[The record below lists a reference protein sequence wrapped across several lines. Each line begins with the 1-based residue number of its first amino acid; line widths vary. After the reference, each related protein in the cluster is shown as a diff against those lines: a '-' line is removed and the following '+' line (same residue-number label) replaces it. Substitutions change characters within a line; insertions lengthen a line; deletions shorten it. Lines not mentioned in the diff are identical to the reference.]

1 MDGYRH
7 LPEVVRAGT
16 GWCMAP
22 CMPSCNM
29 GHLPILLGG
38 DHSLGLGSISAVAR
52 HCAESGKKLRVLW
65 LDAHADFNT
74 SALTPSGNVHGM
86 PVACLCG
93 FGPAELTQL
102 AAMPGGRPRC
112 TLRKSARSASAAWT
126 RAKSVFVH
134 EQGLEVFDMRAID
147 EVGMRQVM
155 ERALAGMDADTHLH
169 VKLRRGLSGPRHR
182 PRRRHHRARRPHL
195 PRGAAVHG
203 DDRRQRPPGFAR
215 HRGAEPRAGRAQQD
229 RLCWRWTWW
238 SRLFGKST
246 LIGAH
251 GRFPMAQ
258 GQRPAQR
265 QEKALTLYFQ

>member
-1 MDGYRH
+1 M
-7 LPEVVRAGT
+7 
-16 GWCMAP
+16 
-22 CMPSCNM
+22 
-29 GHLPILLGG
+29 
-38 DHSLGLGSISAVAR
+38 
-52 HCAESGKKLRVLW
+52 LW

-102 AAMPGGRPRC
+102 AAMPGGGPALHPSEIRQIGI
-112 TLRKSARSASAAWT
+112 RSVDAGEK
-126 RAKSVFVH
+126 RFVH

-169 VKLRRGLSGPRHR
+169 VSFDVDFLDPTL

-203 DDRRQRPPGFAR
+203 DDCRQRPPGLAR

-229 RLCWRWTWW
+229 RRAGGGPGGVVVWQEHAD
-238 SRLFGKST
+238 
-246 LIGAH
+246 AH
-251 GRFPMAQ
+251 TAF
-258 GQRPAQR
+258 
-265 QEKALTLYFQ
+265 